1 MVVMLA
7 WISLAASVS
16 SSPSVSFY
24 YIWVVANVLTANVDP
39 LTECL
44 LKLDAA
50 ASLKPFWC
58 GEVLL

>member
-1 MVVMLA
+1 MNKDKVKVA
-7 WISLAASVS
+7 PPSGG
-16 SSPSVSFY
+16 PSVSFY

-39 LTECL
+39 LTEYL
-44 LKLDAA
+44 LKLAAA